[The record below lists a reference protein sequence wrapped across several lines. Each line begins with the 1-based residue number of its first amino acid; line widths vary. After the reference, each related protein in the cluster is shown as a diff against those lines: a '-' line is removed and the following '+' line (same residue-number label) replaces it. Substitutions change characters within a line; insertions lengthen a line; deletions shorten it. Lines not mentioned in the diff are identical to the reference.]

1 MERERYFEAT
11 EFENIKEII
20 YNSAK
25 VYKDNTAFVI
35 KHKEGKN
42 VKYENIS
49 YKELLE
55 DIKAKYLKAADIES
69 CLICGMKC
77 IRRLYGST

>member
-42 VKYENIS
+42 VKKKDWHHCGADFSRE
-49 YKELLE
+49 
-55 DIKAKYLKAADIES
+55 IKF
-69 CLICGMKC
+69 G
-77 IRRLYGST
+77 GN